1 MNKVSILGTGCYV
14 PKTIVTNDDLSQIV
28 DTSDEWITTRTGI
41 KERHLSSGES
51 TYEMGAKA
59 AKTAM
64 DKASIDA
71 EELDM
76 IICATITPDDFMPA
90 TACRIQAKL
99 GAKNAVAFDISAA
112 CSGLVFA
119 TTIASQFIKT
129 GMYKKICVVGTET
142 LSKVTNWEDRS
153 TCVLFGDGAG
163 AMILGGDTKDCP
175 MQIMSESMIS
185 NGDKADILTLPAVP
199 FGNML
204 KEKPKEK
211 TDFHMWMDGQEV
223 FKFAVKV
230 ITDQIKNVVEKAGI
244 TLEEIDYV
252 VPHQANVR
260 IISFAAKT
268 LGMDEEKFFVNLDKY
283 GNTSSASI
291 GIAITEL
298 LESGKVKKGDNLVM
312 TGFGGGMSAGAIL
325 VKV

>member
-1 MNKVSILGTGCYV
+1 MNKVSVLGTGYYV
-14 PKTIVTNDDLSQIV
+14 PETVITNEDLSKVV
-28 DTSDEWITTRTGI
+28 DTSDEWISTRTGI
-41 KERHLSSGES
+41 RQRHLSDGEE
-51 TYEMGAKA
+51 TWELGTKA
-59 AKTAM
+59 ALEAM
-64 DKASIDA
+64 KKAGIAADDI
-71 EELDM
+71 DM

-119 TTIASQFIKT
+119 ANIASQFIKT
-129 GMYKKICVVGTET
+129 GMYKNVCVIGAEN
-142 LSKVTNWEDRS
+142 LSKVTDWTDRS

-163 AMILGGDTKDCP
+163 AMILGRAGESAS
-175 MQIMSESMIS
+175 MQIIAESMIS
-185 NGDKADILTLPAVP
+185 NGEKGDILTLPAVP
-199 FGNML
+199 FRNL
-204 KEKPKEK
+204 LRQEQKEADSYMK
-211 TDFHMWMDGQEV
+211 MDGQEV

-230 ITDQIKNVVEKAGI
+230 MAEQIKNVTCKAGL
-244 TLEEIDYV
+244 TLEDIDYV
-252 VPHQANVR
+252 VPHQANIR

-268 LGMDEEKFFVNLDKY
+268 LGMDEKKFFVNLDKY

-291 GIAITEL
+291 GIAITQL

-325 VKV
+325 VKM